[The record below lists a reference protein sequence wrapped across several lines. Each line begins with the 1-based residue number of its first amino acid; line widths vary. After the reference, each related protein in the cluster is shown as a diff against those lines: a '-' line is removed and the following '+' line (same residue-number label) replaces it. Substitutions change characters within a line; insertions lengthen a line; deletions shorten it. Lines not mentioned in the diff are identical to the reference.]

1 MSLISALRFLTYNYS
16 GYRFNALLKTMKPP
30 AQILQQF
37 SVQLSTDTRLCSHCM
52 EQHSKITKI
61 KQMQTGLFKNV
72 KPTVRYFSSV
82 KASKYEDTFPLRFI
96 YLQTSV
102 ELWEEFPEGLQYD
115 VGYVDTGFNNE
126 VAKKFP
132 VILGLPS
139 SVATHMQMEGPLL
152 TFAKLGYRV
161 IILNMPDSPL
171 CRGRTKKDSTVFEQ
185 SVLERSIF
193 IRDFLNEIKVDRV
206 DLLVANSCS
215 VYSAIHFTTYNK
227 GLVSSLALLNPTGLD
242 YTKDMRPVRM
252 NKYLATFWGDRMIL
266 QELIVPF
273 ISLFK
278 QLSSRKRDWSA
289 FTVVTYAKVVSSLSF
304 QDVSQDAKNFRL
316 RKLPTLIVH
325 GEDSTAFNKASSLEY
340 LEELDLENAP
350 TAQLEEGATVLE
362 INKAVENKPRLR
374 VFIPGKTKDLTDTN
388 TVMLRRI
395 LLQFLKN
402 IRPDL

>member
-1 MSLISALRFLTYNYS
+1 
-16 GYRFNALLKTMKPP
+16 
-30 AQILQQF
+30 
-37 SVQLSTDTRLCSHCM
+37 
-52 EQHSKITKI
+52 
-61 KQMQTGLFKNV
+61 
-72 KPTVRYFSSV
+72 

-132 VILGLPS
+132 VILGLP
-139 SVATHMQMEGPLL
+139 
-152 TFAKLGYRV
+152 
-161 IILNMPDSPL
+161 NSPL

-193 IRDFLNEIKVDRV
+193 IRDFLNEIKVDR
-206 DLLVANSCS
+206 
-215 VYSAIHFTTYNK
+215 
-227 GLVSSLALLNPTGLD
+227 
-242 YTKDMRPVRM
+242 DMRPVRM

-289 FTVVTYAKVVSSLSF
+289 FT
-304 QDVSQDAKNFRL
+304 VSQDAKNFRL